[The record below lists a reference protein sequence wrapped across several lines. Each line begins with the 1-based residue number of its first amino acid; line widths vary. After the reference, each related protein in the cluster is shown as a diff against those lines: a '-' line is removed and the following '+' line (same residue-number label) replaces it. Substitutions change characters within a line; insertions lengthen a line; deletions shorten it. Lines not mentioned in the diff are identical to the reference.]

1 MKNNDF
7 IEKLRQICN
16 VARLCPLGQGE
27 AIIQKHSLVL
37 PMFCNKAL
45 ENIEEQGQKDV
56 TEFLTFVANIE
67 NKTEEYKN
75 SI

>member
-45 ENIEEQGQKDV
+45 ENIEEQG
-56 TEFLTFVANIE
+56 
-67 NKTEEYKN
+67 
-75 SI
+75 